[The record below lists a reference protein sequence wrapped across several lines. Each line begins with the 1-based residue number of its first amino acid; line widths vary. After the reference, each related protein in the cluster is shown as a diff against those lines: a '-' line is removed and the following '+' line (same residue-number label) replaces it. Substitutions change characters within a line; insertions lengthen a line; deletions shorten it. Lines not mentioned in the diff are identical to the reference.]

1 MVATVRAT
9 VGATVNPVSLRP
21 HARVVDEGVSNLSV
35 RTEEVRAGS
44 RVHAHILTTV
54 PLNR

>member
-1 MVATVRAT
+1 
-9 VGATVNPVSLRP
+9 
-21 HARVVDEGVSNLSV
+21 VDEGVSNLSV

-54 PLNR
+54 PLSHRTLAALARSPTLV